1 MYLADFNLIL
11 FFQIKITSRVFKL
24 EFRSTTQIKYFSKL
38 FRMVIDFIA
47 LSQKQHLVMVNI
59 SNVRIQADGCHSMIF
74 FLLSLPGNDN
84 SSAKFWI
91 YLLQR
96 RDRKEDADLSSLT
109 GKTILHDYYQMDFLR
124 IMFVIMFKLPVHLY
138 LLNLMIIVA

>member
-1 MYLADFNLIL
+1 MV
-11 FFQIKITSRVFKL
+11 KIS
-24 EFRSTTQIKYFSKL
+24 Y
-38 FRMVIDFIA
+38 
-47 LSQKQHLVMVNI
+47 
-59 SNVRIQADGCHSMIF
+59 VRIQADGCHSMIF

-109 GKTILHDYYQMDFLR
+109 GKTILHDYYQMDFVR
-124 IMFVIMFKLPVHLY
+124 IMFVIMFKLPLHLY
-138 LLNLMIIVA
+138 LYYLAHKYTDTYPYLQQLNFNIQQKNESRLTNYDKKSSIQDQAKLSSSIRFEMRAF

>member
-1 MYLADFNLIL
+1 
-11 FFQIKITSRVFKL
+11 
-24 EFRSTTQIKYFSKL
+24 
-38 FRMVIDFIA
+38 
-47 LSQKQHLVMVNI
+47 
-59 SNVRIQADGCHSMIF
+59 MIF

-84 SSAKFWI
+84 ASAKFWI